1 MNIEALI
8 KNPILNTDSYKP
20 SHYLQYP
27 PGTEYVESY
36 IEPRSLGKF
45 PAAVFAGV
53 QPFIMEYMMRQIT
66 MEDVEAAAEF
76 LKAHGEPFN
85 YEGWKYI
92 VEAHNGYLPIQ
103 IEAIPEGTVSGARV
117 MQVRVRN
124 TDPKCYWATSYVETA
139 LLRAIWYMS
148 TVATVSFQ
156 IKKII
161 ANFLDATADNL
172 DGLPFKLHDFGARG
186 VSSFESAGLGGVGH
200 IMNFMGT
207 DTMTAILFAKKYYN
221 AKDMPAFSIP
231 AAEHSSIT
239 SWGRAGEVDAYRN
252 MIKTFA
258 APGALLAIVSDSYD
272 IDGAVEIYGT
282 TLKDEIVKSGATIVV
297 RPDSGEPRD
306 VVLRV
311 VQGLDK
317 NFGSVVNSKG
327 YKVLNN
333 VRVIQGDG
341 INAESVLSIL
351 ENLINHGYSADNVAF
366 GMGGALLQAETRDS
380 LAYAMKACAA
390 RINGEWIDVYKD
402 PITDSGKKSKRGPQ
416 ITAVNNAGELQTFRM
431 EPGMEELD
439 VMRVVYYKALGMDKP
454 NIFTEDFDVIRARL
468 NKYALKNDLA
478 FVG

>member
-1 MNIEALI
+1 MNID
-8 KNPILNTDSYKP
+8 NPILNTDSYKP

-36 IEPRSLGKF
+36 IEPRVLGKF
-45 PAAVFAGV
+45 PAAVFAGL
-53 QPFIMEYMMRQIT
+53 QPFIKQYLLRQIT
-66 MEDVEAAAEF
+66 MQDVVEARDF
-76 LKAHGEPFN
+76 LTAHGEPFN

-92 VEAHNGYLPIQ
+92 VETHNGYLPIQ
-103 IEAIPEGTVSGARV
+103 IDAVPEGTVSNARV

-124 TDPKCYWATSYVETA
+124 TDPNCYWATSYVETA
-139 LLRAIWYMS
+139 LLRAVWYMS

-161 ANFLDATADNL
+161 ADALKGTADNL

-258 APGALLAIVSDSYD
+258 TPGTLLAIVSDSYD
-272 IDGAVEIYGT
+272 IDGAVELYGT
-282 TLKDEIVKSGATIVV
+282 VLKDEIVKSGATIVI
-297 RPDSGEPRD
+297 RPDSGDPTE
-306 VVLRV
+306 VVTRV
-311 VQGLDK
+311 VKGLDK
-317 NFGSVVNSKG
+317 NFGSVMNSKG
-327 YKVLNN
+327 FKVLNN

-341 INAESVLSIL
+341 INAESVASIL
-351 ENLINHGYSADNVAF
+351 NSLIYNGYSADNVAF

-390 RINGEWIDVYKD
+390 RINGEWVDVYKD

-416 ITAVNNAGELQTFRM
+416 VTARNNAGELQTFRM
-431 EPGMEELD
+431 EPGLEELD

-454 NIFTEDFDVIRARL
+454 QIFTEDFDVIRDRL
-468 NKYALKNDLA
+468 HKYALKDDLA
-478 FVG
+478 FVF